1 MKKLRFL
8 LLPLLIIFSSC
19 YIYKPY
25 QAKDAD
31 EIAANSS
38 PSKMGAV
45 SLRDEKGAV
54 TKPTNP
60 KEEIEKKQKADAAI
74 LEEKGKIELMEKQK
88 ANSPTPDAGKSDAP
102 GNSRTPSFSK
112 NLDPELSMKNSKPE
126 KTLSNAQSGETDSM
140 KIKIQ
145 PNKYYKIAVEGKNYK
160 IQADQWEG
168 DTLVSHILRKP
179 KKVLRFHKDQIDEEA
194 LQERRFSKAFS
205 DLFTVG
211 AYVAGGAAV
220 LLLVL

>member
-8 LLPLLIIFSSC
+8 LLPLLILISSC

-25 QAKDAD
+25 QPKDAD
-31 EIAANSS
+31 ELAANSS
-38 PSKMGAV
+38 PSKFGAV
-45 SLRDEKGAV
+45 SLRDEKGAIN
-54 TKPTNP
+54 KPANP
-60 KEEIEKKQKADAAI
+60 KEEAEQKQKTDAAMKEEMEKNSQKSKEGKATLDAGESGKKQ
-74 LEEKGKIELMEKQK
+74 
-88 ANSPTPDAGKSDAP
+88 
-102 GNSRTPSFSK
+102 SFSK
-112 NLDPELSMKNSKPE
+112 HSDPELKEKNAKVEKPIGGE
-126 KTLSNAQSGETDSM
+126 KTAEIDSL

-145 PNKYYKIAVEGKNYK
+145 PNKYYRIAVEGNRYK

-179 KKVLRFHKDQIDEEA
+179 EKVLRFHKDQIDEEA
-194 LQERRFSKAFS
+194 LEERRFSKPFS

>member
-8 LLPLLIIFSSC
+8 LLPLLIIISSC

-25 QAKDAD
+25 QAKDTEELAS
-31 EIAANSS
+31 NSS
-38 PSKMGAV
+38 PSKVGAV

-54 TKPTNP
+54 NKPPNS
-60 KEEIEKKQKADAAI
+60 KQEIEKKQKADAAI
-74 LEEKGKIELMEKQK
+74 IEEKGKMERQENQK
-88 ANSPTPDAGKSDAP
+88 NTSPDAGKSDAP
-102 GNSRTPSFSK
+102 GNSRTQSFSK
-112 NLDPELSMKNSKPE
+112 NLDPELSEKNSKSE
-126 KTLSNAQSGETDSM
+126 KTLSNAQSDETDSI

-194 LQERRFSKAFS
+194 LQERRFSKAYS